1 MARRQLARGALVVFS
16 WALLVLAGAGARAD
30 GDDPPSR
37 VARISFAEGSISFQP
52 AGTQDWVPA
61 PLNRPFTTGDVL
73 WADNT
78 SRAELQLDGSVV
90 RLSNSSELT
99 LVNLDNDVTQLQLSS
114 GTLILHVRRLG
125 DNETYEVDTPNL
137 AFSVLRPGSYRI
149 SVDPSGN
156 TTAIAVRSG
165 QGEVSGGGS
174 AYTLQSGDYDS
185 FSGTDQ
191 LAAEAQPGPPDAD
204 SFDAWSSDRD
214 SRWDHS
220 ASARYVSAD
229 VVGYQDLDDQGT
241 WRETP
246 EYGAVWYPNSVAA
259 GWAPY
264 QAGHWSYIAPWG
276 YTWVDDQPWGF
287 APFHYGRW
295 IWGGGA
301 WGWIPCPPRPE
312 HGPYIRP
319 VYAPALVA
327 WVGTGAAIA
336 WFALGPREVFVPR
349 YPVSPNYMH
358 NINVS
363 NTTVNTTVI
372 NNVYNTTIINNKT
385 VDITYV
391 NRAAPGAITA
401 TTSAAFT
408 SAQPVS
414 RNLVKVDQ
422 RELASAPI
430 HPLAP
435 ALVPTK
441 QAVLGSSRTAN
452 SKPPAAVLT
461 RSVIART
468 PPPAAPPTFERRQEA
483 LKNNG
488 GKPLSA
494 EQVRQIQRSTAAPR
508 TAAIRVAPP
517 LSPVSLK
524 PVAPRTSAQ
533 PPQRAP
539 AANPPPPAAPR
550 MPISHP
556 APAAIHANELPAPPK
571 PASPSVAQSVI
582 DREQL
587 QRQQQMRAQQEQE
600 RQRMQQQQ
608 ELEHQRMAQQQADAA
623 RAQELERQHQ
633 QQTQELQ
640 QRHIQEQQA
649 LQATQQEERR
659 SAPPPAPPKPPEQH
673 KPPEPHKPPQ

>member
-1 MARRQLARGALVVFS
+1 MAVFCS
-16 WALLVLAGAGARAD
+16 ALLLLAASGASAD

-37 VARISFAEGSISFQP
+37 IARISYAEGSISFQP
-52 AGTQDWVPA
+52 AGTSDWVPA
-61 PLNRPFTTGDVL
+61 PLNRPLSTGDVL
-73 WADNT
+73 WADNS

-99 LVNLDNDVTQLQLSS
+99 LVNLSNDVTQLQLSS
-114 GTLILHVRRLG
+114 GTLILRVRRLD

-165 QGEVSGGGS
+165 QGEVSGAGS
-174 AYTLQSGDYDS
+174 AYTVQSGDYDQ

-191 LAAEAQPGPPDAD
+191 LSAEAQPNQPGPD
-204 SFDAWSSDRD
+204 SFETWSSDRD
-214 SRWDHS
+214 SRWDRSPS
-220 ASARYVSAD
+220 AQYVSTD
-229 VVGYQDLDDQGT
+229 VVGYQDLDEQGS
-241 WRETP
+241 WRDTP
-246 EYGAVWYPNSVAA
+246 EYGQVWYPNGVAV

-264 QAGHWSYIAPWG
+264 QQGHWSYIAPWG

-295 IWGGGA
+295 IWNGGA
-301 WGWIPCPPRPE
+301 WGWIPSPPRPE
-312 HGPYIRP
+312 HGPYFRP

-336 WFALGPREVFVPR
+336 WFALGPREVYVPR
-349 YPVSPNYMH
+349 YPCSANYMR
-358 NINVS
+358 NVNVS

-385 VDITYV
+385 VNNITYV

-401 TTSAAFT
+401 TSTAAFT
-408 SAQPVS
+408 SAQPVA
-414 RNLVKVDQ
+414 RNLVRVDR
-422 RELASAPI
+422 RELTAAPVQA
-430 HPLAP
+430 LAP
-435 ALVPTK
+435 AVVPTK
-441 QAVLGSSRTAN
+441 QAVLGSSRVAN

-461 RSVIART
+461 RAVVART
-468 PPPAAPPTFERRQEA
+468 PPPAPPPTFERRQEA
-483 LKNNG
+483 IKNNG
-488 GKPLSA
+488 GKPLSV
-494 EQVRQIQRSTAAPR
+494 EQVHQIQPATAVARSAPIRIAPR
-508 TAAIRVAPP
+508 ALPVA
-517 LSPVSLK
+517 LK
-524 PVAPRTSAQ
+524 PGASARAIAQ
-533 PPQRAP
+533 PPQSVPPRVQAP
-539 AANPPPPAAPR
+539 PDER
-550 MPISHP
+550 MPISHT
-556 APAAIHANELPAPPK
+556 APAAVHVNQLPAPPK

-587 QRQQQMRAQQEQE
+587 QQQQQMRAQQEQE

-608 ELEHQRMAQQQADAA
+608 ELEHERVAKQQADAA

-649 LQATQQEERR
+649 LQARQQEERR
-659 SAPPPAPPKPPEQH
+659 SVPPAPPPPPSKPPEQQH